1 MPSCISKLAG
11 ELPGIFSCEK
21 DLGNASFLSRHLVV
35 TSTASVPHPPP
46 VKSSYPDH
54 THVHLGLGLSGHLI
68 PHQVLNLI
76 LLKIQNNNRYSG
88 AKDNEKHVD
97 KVYELISTVMRPS
110 CEAYTCIA
118 TNLTCLELPKEAHPS
133 ISQHCGLEIQCGR
146 S

>member
-1 MPSCISKLAG
+1 MKLKG
-11 ELPGIFSCEK
+11 
-21 DLGNASFLSRHLVV
+21 LGNASFLSRHLVV

-46 VKSSYPDH
+46 VESSYPDH

-68 PHQVLNLI
+68 LHQVLNLI
-76 LLKIQNNNRYSG
+76 LLKIQNNNRYSA

-110 CEAYTCIA
+110 GEAYTCIA